1 MALHIRIK
9 QKGLERYTG
18 MIGMVE
24 FKEGR
29 SVDLM
34 SIQEAIRIGASMPI
48 TDDDGNEIS
57 PVTYYSRESHAKREA
72 QAKEKADAESG
83 EDGDSGDDPDNT
95 DDGDSDNTPEGEDSE
110 DLSSADA
117 DVGDEDKTETNNP
130 TGSEDGE
137 QEGEDPE
144 DGAEGTE
151 DSSSGD
157 GAEGTEDSGKKY
169 TREYLESVADDR
181 GIKGLREIGE
191 KHDVS
196 AKSIEELIEK
206 LLKV

>member
-72 QAKEKADAESG
+72 QAKEKTDAESG
-83 EDGDSGDDPDNT
+83 EDGNPDNS
-95 DDGDSDNTPEGEDSE
+95 DNPGGGDSDNTPEGEDSE

-137 QEGEDPE
+137 QEGANPE
-144 DGAEGTE
+144 DGAEGAE
-151 DSSSGD
+151 DSSSVEGI
-157 GAEGTEDSGKKY
+157 EGTEDGGDKY